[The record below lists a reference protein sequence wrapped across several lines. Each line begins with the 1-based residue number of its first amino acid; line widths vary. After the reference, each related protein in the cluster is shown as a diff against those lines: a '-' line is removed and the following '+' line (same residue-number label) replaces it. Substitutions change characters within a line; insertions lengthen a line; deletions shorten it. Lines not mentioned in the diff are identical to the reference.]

1 MPTVPLS
8 EVKAKLTKYL
18 NEVQKFGEHVVITRS
33 GRPAAVLM
41 GHDEYEGLL
50 ETLDILAD
58 EELMA
63 AIKEAEEEIKAGKVL
78 SYEEFWNDLD
88 VDVQPPSKKRPAK
101 A

>member
-1 MPTVPLS
+1 MPTAPLS

-58 EELMA
+58 EELMK
-63 AIKEAEEEIKAGKVL
+63 AIKEAEEEIKAGK
-78 SYEEFWNDLD
+78 SIPYEDILNELEAEAG
-88 VDVQPPSKKRPAK
+88 PPSKKRPA
-101 A
+101 